1 MIAMDMGTIRGL
13 GTVVVMVAFIGLALW
28 VFSPRR
34 KAEFDDATLL
44 PFADDPEAIVQVRQA
59 QDQSKEHAPSNAE
72 RSPKA

>member
-1 MIAMDMGTIRGL
+1 MDIGMIRGL

-44 PFADDPEAIVQVRQA
+44 PFADDPEAIA
-59 QDQSKEHAPSNAE
+59 QLKKAKAS
-72 RSPKA
+72 RSHTE

>member
-1 MIAMDMGTIRGL
+1 VIAMDIGMIRGL

-44 PFADDPEAIVQVRQA
+44 PFADDPEAIA
-59 QDQSKEHAPSNAE
+59 QLEKAKAS
-72 RSPKA
+72 RSHTE

>member
-1 MIAMDMGTIRGL
+1 MDIGMIRGL

-44 PFADDPEAIVQVRQA
+44 PFADDPEAIKQLEQA
-59 QDQSKEHAPSNAE
+59 KASRSN
-72 RSPKA
+72 KQ

>member
-1 MIAMDMGTIRGL
+1 MDIGMIRGL

-44 PFADDPEAIVQVRQA
+44 PFADDPEAIRQLEQA
-59 QDQSKEHAPSNAE
+59 KAS
-72 RSPKA
+72 RSDKQ